1 MGQQRI
7 HNFNAGPAVLP
18 EPVLERAREA
28 VWNVDRS
35 GMGILEHSHRGKL
48 FERVIT
54 EAEVEARRLA
64 GISDDYA
71 VLFVQGGATQQFAM
85 VPMNLMPPGGSADY
99 LLTGVWA
106 EKAAEEAR
114 KFGSVHVAATG
125 KASGY
130 AALPRPSECRYSPLP
145 AYVHLTTNNTIHG
158 TQWAELPPVPE
169 GVPLVADASSD
180 VMSRP
185 IDVARYG
192 LIYAGAQK
200 NIGPSGIV
208 LVIVRRDLLD
218 RAPAGLP
225 VMLQYRTFARE
236 RSLYNTPPT
245 FAIWLVGEVLKWISA
260 QGGLPGMA
268 ARNQAKAALLYD
280 FLDRGGMFRGT
291 AERGSRSLMNVCFRG
306 PNEPLESEFVAAAE
320 REGLAGLKGHRAV
333 GGMRAS
339 IYNACPRESVEALV
353 QFMAEFERTRG

>member
-1 MGQQRI
+1 LSQRI

-18 EPVLERAREA
+18 EPVLKRAQEA
-28 VWNVDRS
+28 LWDVDGS

-54 EAEVEARRLA
+54 ETEATARRLA
-64 GISDDYA
+64 SIPDDYA
-71 VLFVQGGATQQFAM
+71 VLFVQGGASQQFAM
-85 VPMNLMPPGGSADY
+85 VPMNLLPAGGTADY

-114 KFGSVHVAATG
+114 KFGTVHVAASGAAG
-125 KASGY
+125 KY
-130 AALPRPSECRYSPLP
+130 ARLPAPADCRYSEHP
-145 AYVHLTTNNTIHG
+145 AYVHLTTNNTIYG
-158 TQWAELPPVPE
+158 TQWPSLPPLPD

-180 VMSRP
+180 IMSRP
-185 IDVARYG
+185 IEVPRYG

-208 LVIVRRDLLD
+208 LVIVRKDLLE
-218 RAPAGLP
+218 RAPKSLP

-245 FAIWLVGEVLKWISA
+245 FAIWLVGEVLTWIA
-260 QGGLPGMA
+260 EQGGLTGMA
-268 ARNQAKAALLYD
+268 ARNQAKAGMLYD
-280 FLDRGGMFRGT
+280 FLDGSGLFRGT
-291 AERGSRSLMNVCFRG
+291 AAPDSRSLMNVCFRCAD
-306 PNEPLESEFVAAAE
+306 EKLESEFIAE
-320 REGLAGLKGHRAV
+320 SERQGFAGLKGHRAV

-339 IYNACPRESVEALV
+339 LYNACPPESVTALV
-353 QFMAEFERTRG
+353 ALMREFERTHG